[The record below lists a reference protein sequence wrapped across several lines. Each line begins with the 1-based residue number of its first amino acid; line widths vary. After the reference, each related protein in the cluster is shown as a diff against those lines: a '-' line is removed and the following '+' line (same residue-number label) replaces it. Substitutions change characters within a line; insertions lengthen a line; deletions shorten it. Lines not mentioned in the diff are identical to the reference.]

1 MMIFLACQTI
11 HDITE
16 VTNVHV
22 AILEISGI
30 NSTEY
35 VNIYVY
41 ITITIGQL
49 TFEDIKF

>member
-1 MMIFLACQTI
+1 MIFLAWQTI

-30 NSTEY
+30 NSTEC
-35 VNIYVY
+35 VTMY
-41 ITITIGQL
+41 IQQL
-49 TFEDIKF
+49 P